1 MRRPFFPP
9 SELMV
14 IKAPMSKEPEC
25 GSCKLLN
32 TCNSPK
38 MPVSGGGRRKVLL
51 VAEAPGK
58 DEDRVGKQFVG
69 NSGQLLEDRL
79 ARGGLDMRRDCWLT
93 NALICR
99 PPDNKIP
106 KPEERYIG
114 YCRPNLINTINELKP
129 EVIILMG
136 SVPVTSLLAWL
147 WKDDKLGGITRWAG
161 YQIPDQKLNAW
172 VCPIFHP
179 AALQHSKNE
188 VMDRLFDRHLIAAAK
203 LRGRPWKEK
212 PDYTEKLIVYTD
224 PEEAADMIDSF
235 CPSGSQIAFDYETNM
250 LKPDSNL
257 AQIYSCSICPGG
269 TVSFAFP
276 WHGRAIKAVRN
287 VLRNKKIEKLGQNI
301 KFEER
306 WTWKAFGHGVKNWR
320 YDAMIGSHC
329 LDNGGKTRAVTSI
342 KFQAYVL
349 RGVAPWDEHVKPFLS
364 TPGKKGGNA
373 VNRIKQVALESLL
386 KYNAMDS
393 LMEYEVGQIQLARGG
408 YRVRTAG
415 CGRRRLPCPSLS

>member
-1 MRRPFFPP
+1 
-9 SELMV
+9 
-14 IKAPMSKEPEC
+14 
-25 GSCKLLN
+25 
-32 TCNSPK
+32 
-38 MPVSGGGRRKVLL
+38 
-51 VAEAPGK
+51 
-58 DEDRVGKQFVG
+58 VG
-69 NSGQLLEDRL
+69 
-79 ARGGLDMRRDCWLT
+79 
-93 NALICR
+93 
-99 PPDNKIP
+99 
-106 KPEERYIG
+106 
-114 YCRPNLINTINELKP
+114 
-129 EVIILMG
+129 
-136 SVPVTSLLAWL
+136 
-147 WKDDKLGGITRWAG
+147 G

-408 YRVRTAG
+408 YRV
-415 CGRRRLPCPSLS
+415 